1 MEIFRVQE
9 ITDEVFEAFQ
19 RLTPQLSAGSPAP
32 ARAHL
37 DEMLAQP
44 CCVLLA
50 ARTGDGRIAGVL
62 TLILF
67 STPMGKHAWIEDV
80 VVDEAARGQGL
91 GMALTRA
98 ALEQARA
105 AGAKNVNLT
114 SRPARAAA
122 NRLYL
127 RAGFQHWQTNL
138 YRYVFE
144 DVKREM

>member
-1 MEIFRVQE
+1 MEIFQVQA
-9 ITDEVFEAFQ
+9 ITDEVFEAFG

-32 ARAHL
+32 SRAHL

-50 ARTGDGRIAGVL
+50 ARSDGQIAGVL

-80 VVDEAARGQGL
+80 VVDEVARGQGI
-91 GMALTRA
+91 GEALTRA

-127 RAGFQHWQTNL
+127 RVGFQHWQTNL
-138 YRYVFE
+138 YRFVFE
-144 DVKREM
+144 